1 MAGHSVL
8 GNPRTGGN
16 HPGVDRRWKFTLNLH
31 ILSYFIYPKLI
42 MYVHVYMIYMSIFPS
57 VNFHIDEKRD
67 AYTYV
72 FMDAHAIYA
81 THTRIYIY
89 TYAYRYKM
97 INVFTGVSAKIKS
110 DHNGIVSHISKRPN
124 STWKLFI
131 AIRGRFEAAQWTMK
145 TWELVI

>member
-1 MAGHSVL
+1 ML

-16 HPGVDRRWKFTLNLH
+16 HPGVDRRWKFTLNPNIIH

-42 MYVHVYMIYMSIFPS
+42 MYVYVYMSIFTC

-81 THTRIYIY
+81 THTRMHIYIY
-89 TYAYRYKM
+89 ICM
-97 INVFTGVSAKIKS
+97 
-110 DHNGIVSHISKRPN
+110 
-124 STWKLFI
+124 
-131 AIRGRFEAAQWTMK
+131 
-145 TWELVI
+145 